1 MTPAGRTCLLDEDR
15 PRLLFSSRE
24 ALHLMDLDGTN
35 EETLATNLTNAVG
48 VDYDWQ
54 RQCFF
59 WTVVR
64 ATSSIDRL
72 RHAGPPEVGHWAQRC
87 Q

>member
-1 MTPAGRTCLLDEDR
+1 
-15 PRLLFSSRE
+15 
-24 ALHLMDLDGTN
+24 MDLDGTS
-35 EETLATNLTNAVG
+35 EETVATNLTNAVG

-72 RHAGPPEVGHWAQRC
+72 CHDGPPEVGHDSRLTCYEAVAEPGGPVGPDRAAIVRYREG
-87 Q
+87 